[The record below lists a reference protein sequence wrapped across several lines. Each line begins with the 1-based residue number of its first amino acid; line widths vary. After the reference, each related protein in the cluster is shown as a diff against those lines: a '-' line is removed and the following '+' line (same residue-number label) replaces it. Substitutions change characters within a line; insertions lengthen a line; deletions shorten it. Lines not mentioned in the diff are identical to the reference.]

1 MQTEPYRW
9 RLSPS
14 FIAHLWKAV
23 TQQHHRELVPALARC
38 VPRDGVVLDVGAHAG
53 QFTKLLARL
62 APDGR
67 VYAVEPGSY
76 ARAILR
82 AAIWAHRLN
91 NVVIVPVA
99 LGAEKRLERL
109 NIPVKAGGAV
119 GFGLSH
125 FGAAETRW
133 QRVSTELVAQ
143 TTVDE
148 LVAALAL
155 ERLDFIKAD
164 IEGGELRLL
173 RGAAKSLERFRPR
186 LLIELSGGHL
196 ARAGDDLAGAFAF
209 LAGLGY
215 GAFAWSG
222 AGVLHPVAAPGEGD
236 FWFFPAEDPLA
247 LRLAAAAPPR
257 LKPRA
262 APAAAC

>member
-1 MQTEPYRW
+1 MQIEPYRW

-14 FIAHLWKAV
+14 FVAHLWKAV

-82 AAIWAHRLN
+82 AAIWVGRLN
-91 NVVIVPVA
+91 NVAIVPVA

-143 TTVDE
+143 TTVDD
-148 LVAALAL
+148 LVDALAL
-155 ERLDFIKAD
+155 DRLDFIKAD
-164 IEGGELRLL
+164 IEGGELRMLE
-173 RGAAKSLERFRPR
+173 GARNSLERFHPC
-186 LLIELSGGHL
+186 LLLELTDAHL
-196 ARAGDDLAGAFAF
+196 TRVDDTLTEAFAF
-209 LAGLGY
+209 LDARGYRAFVPGQGGSFTPTAG
-215 GAFAWSG
+215 
-222 AGVLHPVAAPGEGD
+222 PREGD
-236 FWFFPAEDPLA
+236 LWFFPADRPLV
-247 LRLAAAAPPR
+247 LNFLP
-257 LKPRA
+257 
-262 APAAAC
+262 